1 MKRHVISTLLF
12 TMLLSISAGI
22 AAKDSSS
29 LANYVG
35 KWMMSDV
42 PGSSAKEIVTTAS
55 ALQLEVLLPA
65 GMKLSGSRL
74 VTLTRFDATGFS
86 ATDKSGVVI
95 KFILKSPGHAEFS
108 MKGYSPG
115 KWSYFDTD
123 LTRE

>member
-1 MKRHVISTLLF
+1 MKRHVISALLF
-12 TMLLSISAGI
+12 IMLMSISVGI
-22 AAKDSSS
+22 GAKDSSN

-35 KWMMSDV
+35 KWMMSGV

-55 ALQLEVLLPA
+55 APHLELLLPA
-65 GMKLSGSRL
+65 GMKLSSGRL
-74 VTLTRFDATGFS
+74 VTLMRFDATSFS
-86 ATDKSGVVI
+86 ATNKSGVVI

-108 MKGYSPG
+108 MKGHRPG